1 MQIANCHV
9 RLSGDMT
16 NEVFKPGVTPA
27 EVAVLRALHGAN
39 AVVKIQPT
47 VMDKRPHAQE
57 FDRLKQA
64 YGDKVVTAAFPGAL
78 PQLPVNFKDI
88 GIDVYADDKPARA
101 PRKGKDDKGSE
112 EGATAGADAGT
123 GAED

>member
-1 MQIANCHV
+1 MQLANCHV

-27 EVAVLRALHGAN
+27 EVAVLRALHGAD

-57 FDRLKQA
+57 FDRLKQV
-64 YGDKVVTAAFPGAL
+64 YGDKIVVAAFPGAV
-78 PQLPVNFKDI
+78 PQLPVSFKDI
-88 GIDVYADDKPARA
+88 GIDVYADDKPARKKRE
-101 PRKGKDDKGSE
+101 P
-112 EGATAGADAGT
+112 ATADAGDAGDDN
-123 GAED
+123 GAQE